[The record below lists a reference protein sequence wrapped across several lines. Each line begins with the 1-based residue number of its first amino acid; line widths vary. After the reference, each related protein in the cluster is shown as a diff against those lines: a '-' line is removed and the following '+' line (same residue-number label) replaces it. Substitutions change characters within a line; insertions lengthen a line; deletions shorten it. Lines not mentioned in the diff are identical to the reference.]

1 MHSAYKNLGFKME
14 DYPNAFDMYK
24 NEITLP
30 LHTLLTDADIEYV
43 VDRLEEA
50 IDELK

>member
-1 MHSAYKNLGFKME
+1 
-14 DYPNAFDMYK
+14 
-24 NEITLP
+24 LP